1 MLRERGYFEDHLDK
15 LETDG
20 RAFIKKVE
28 GYIHDHYSINGVI
41 GDVYD
46 SKARLATHK
55 QSGLERAIKIVE
67 KSNIENVEEYLK
79 QVQMVSTLDHPNIVK
94 YFEYFESDT
103 QFFFVS
109 EYMKGGDLWNG
120 VMTFGGQY
128 TEVIAATIIK

>member
-28 GYIHDHYSINGVI
+28 GYIHDYYTINGVI

-67 KSNIENVEEYLK
+67 KSSIENVEEYLK

-103 QFFFVS
+103 QYFFVS

-120 VMTFGGQY
+120 VMTFGG
-128 TEVIAATIIK
+128 